1 MKKSYIIFF
10 LLMLFIIIFTFSAFA
25 QFVRVT
31 SEFANIRLIPDT
43 ESILIGKAFE
53 NDIFGYEG
61 EENDW
66 VKINMF
72 SGEHR
77 YIHHSL
83 VKVLTLGISTPF
95 SDDVCPELMERLEE
109 ARERSLTES
118 DVESQNVYF
127 DRNVLDIFHEFNL
140 QPVAYQIAVNRCIEG
155 PESKIGQRPTV
166 EKEKVTYEYEGKTEV
181 KEPVKDYSP
190 WYEIAQW
197 QGKSIKNTETF
208 HIPSYEWRISWKTE
222 PGEYGDMN
230 FQIYV
235 YEASSSIPEVA
246 ANVIG
251 YDMDSSIMRGVGDY
265 YLTINSAQPYRII
278 VEAKH
283 GQEPEQKANDFETE
297 TVEAINKLT
306 NEQVQQNI
314 KNFNYIVEINCRT
327 IQTLIQAELADSD
340 YKAVKNYVVD
350 SSLNGLFSKSGIKI
364 PGNGAQ
370 IKNGVAGEA
379 GCVVVSFD
387 DALEVFSING
397 NAFDAGSVFTE
408 PLIAHY

>member
-1 MKKSYIIFF
+1 MKKSYTIFF
-10 LLMLFIIIFTFSAFA
+10 LLTLFIIIFTFSAFA

-31 SEFANIRLIPDT
+31 SEFANIRLMPDT
-43 ESILIGKAFE
+43 ESIIIGKAFE

-66 VKINMF
+66 IKINMF

-190 WYEIAQW
+190 WY
-197 QGKSIKNTETF
+197 
-208 HIPSYEWRISWKTE
+208 
-222 PGEYGDMN
+222 
-230 FQIYV
+230 
-235 YEASSSIPEVA
+235 
-246 ANVIG
+246 
-251 YDMDSSIMRGVGDY
+251 
-265 YLTINSAQPYRII
+265 
-278 VEAKH
+278 
-283 GQEPEQKANDFETE
+283 
-297 TVEAINKLT
+297 
-306 NEQVQQNI
+306 
-314 KNFNYIVEINCRT
+314 
-327 IQTLIQAELADSD
+327 
-340 YKAVKNYVVD
+340 
-350 SSLNGLFSKSGIKI
+350 
-364 PGNGAQ
+364 
-370 IKNGVAGEA
+370 
-379 GCVVVSFD
+379 
-387 DALEVFSING
+387 DALETFALLGIIIAISKFNCDFNTIYQKIINFLKSIDIDGKELPADNFPQPDINLAMCPICLTPINQQPAALG
-397 NAFDAGSVFTE
+397 IIERSPSWIAPWKRKKKEPEDSDIHTFHMN
-408 PLIAHY
+408 PLIESKIRHNAKNVRFGHRWCVIGKQNHTVDYFVEYMNRVTKNHKNI